1 MGKSAELIEWSF
13 ACPDWEARLR
23 AGASLLPDLPL
34 DMDAAN
40 KAVAIFN
47 NLRLPDVPDQ
57 PPLATAGGEW
67 QRDIAR
73 AIFGSIDE
81 SGWRRVAEAF
91 VLVPKKNAKTTGGA
105 AIMVTALLMNRRPRA
120 EFVLVG
126 PTQEIADIA
135 FQQASGMIEADPEGF
150 LQKRFHVAEHTKTI
164 TDRLNKAKLKIKT
177 FDMKVATGVKPAGIL
192 IDEIHLLSSIS
203 GASRVIG
210 QLRGGMISNPEAF
223 LIMITTQSDQP
234 PAGVFKTELDYARG
248 VRDGRISQD
257 VKLLPMLYEFP
268 EAMQID
274 REKPWQDTRNW
285 HMVLPNL
292 GRSITLAPLAA
303 EYRAACDKGVEEER
317 RWASQHLNIQI
328 GLALHTDRWR
338 GTDFWERQV
347 DRSLTWAELKR
358 RSEVVVVGIDGGG
371 LDDLLGFC
379 AIGRCSETG
388 DWLALV
394 RAWAHPT
401 VFELRK
407 DIVERLEDFERQKDL
422 VRCEQP
428 TQDLIEVA
436 DLIMDLW
443 RAGLLPK
450 KLGIGLDPAGIK
462 KLRQEIASRFPVGS
476 EIPDELMVAIPQ
488 GYRMSP
494 MIWGAERK
502 LYDGTLWH
510 ADQPLFDWCVGNA
523 KVEQRGSAVS
533 ITKETAG
540 KAKIDPLVGMFN
552 AFELMSLNPEAAG
565 RSVYEERGIRVL

>member
-1 MGKSAELIEWSF
+1 MGDIAELTWSF

-23 AGASLLPDLPL
+23 AGASLLPNLPL

-73 AIFGSIDE
+73 AIFGSIDDA
-81 SGWRRVAEAF
+81 GWRRVAEIFA
-91 VLVPKKNAKTTGGA
+91 LVPKKNAKTTGGA
-105 AIMVTALLMNRRPRA
+105 AIMVTALLMNKRPRA

-135 FQQASGMIEADPEGF
+135 FQQASGMIEADEEGF
-150 LQKRFHVAEHTKTI
+150 LQKRFHIAEHTKTI
-164 TDRLNKAKLKIKT
+164 TDRLTKAKLKIKT

-192 IDEIHLLSSIS
+192 IDEIHLLSSIA

-223 LIMITTQSDQP
+223 LIMITTQSDQT

-248 VRDGRISQD
+248 VRDGRITQD
-257 VKLLPMLYEFP
+257 VRLLPMLYEFP

-274 REKPWQDTRNW
+274 REKPWRDTRNW

-292 GRSITLAPLAA
+292 GRSITLDRLAV
-303 EYRAACDKGVEEER
+303 EYRTACEKGPEEER

-347 DRSLTWAELKR
+347 DRVLTWQELLR
-358 RSEVVVVGIDGGG
+358 RCEVIVTGIDGGG

-379 AIGRCSETG
+379 ALGRCAETG
-388 DWLALV
+388 HWLAWV
-394 RAWAHPT
+394 KAWAHAT
-401 VFELRK
+401 VFDLRK
-407 DIVERLEDFERQKDL
+407 DIVERLEDFERQGDL
-422 VRCEQP
+422 VRCETP
-428 TQDLIEVA
+428 TQDLVEVA
-436 DLIMDLW
+436 DLIMEIHKL
-443 RAGLLPK
+443 GLLPK
-450 KLGIGLDPAGIK
+450 KMAIGLDPAGIK
-462 KLRQEIASRFPVGS
+462 ALRQEIASRFPEGS
-476 EIPDELMVAIPQ
+476 EEPDDLMVAIPQ

-502 LYDGTLWH
+502 LSDETLWH

-523 KVEQRGSAVS
+523 KVVQRGSAVA

-540 KAKIDPLVGMFN
+540 KAKIDPLVAMFN
-552 AFELMSLNPEAAG
+552 AFELMSFNPEAAG
-565 RSVYEERGIRVL
+565 RSVYESRGILIV

>member
-1 MGKSAELIEWSF
+1 MTWNF

-34 DMDAAN
+34 DIAEAN
-40 KAVAIFN
+40 KAVGIFN

-81 SGWRRVAEAF
+81 TGWRKAAEAF

-105 AIMVTALLMNRRPRA
+105 AIMVTALLMNKRPRA

-150 LQKRFHVAEHTKTI
+150 LQKRFHIAEHTKTI

-248 VRDGRISQD
+248 VRDGRITQD
-257 VKLLPMLYEFP
+257 VKLLPLLYEFP
-268 EAMQID
+268 EAMQIAQD
-274 REKPWQDTRNW
+274 KPWQDTRNW

-292 GRSITLAPLAA
+292 GRSITLGPLAS
-303 EYRAACDKGVEEER
+303 EYRAACDKGPEEER

-347 DRSLTWAELKR
+347 DRTLTWAEMLR
-358 RSEVVVVGIDGGG
+358 RCEVIVPGIDGGG

-379 AIGRCSETG
+379 ALGRCRETKH
-388 DWLALV
+388 WLAWI

-407 DIVERLEDFERQKDL
+407 DIVERLEDFERQGDL
-422 VRCEQP
+422 VRCVTP
-428 TQDLIEVA
+428 TQDLVEVA
-436 DLIMDLW
+436 DLIMEIHA
-443 RAGLLPK
+443 AGLLPK

-462 KLRQEIASRFPVGS
+462 ALRQEIASRFPVGS
-476 EIPDELMVAIPQ
+476 AEPDELMVAIPQ

-502 LYDGTLWH
+502 LSDGTLWH

-565 RSVYEERGIRVL
+565 RSVYEGRGIRVL